1 MAYASTDDLDTYGA
15 LPAATCA
22 LFTTAQKTAALE
34 EASALADSYLAGQTQ
49 GLPLTTWG
57 VDLRAGVCRIAA
69 WKLLQGLRGYDAAG
83 AGNAYKTGR
92 DEVVAWLKDVA
103 AGKAK
108 VSGGGSNTAPTQTT
122 GARVSTR
129 ESRGW
134 YEGATETEDPDEW

>member
-1 MAYASTDDLDTYGA
+1 MAYAIPDDLDTYGA
-15 LPAATCA
+15 LPAATSA
-22 LFTTAQKTAALE
+22 LFSTAQKTAALD
-34 EASALADSYLAGQTQ
+34 EASVFADSYLAGQTQ

-83 AGNAYKTGR
+83 VGNAYKTGR
-92 DEVVAWLKDVA
+92 DEVVAWLRDIA

-108 VSGGGSNTAPTQTT
+108 ISGGGGNTAPTQTT

-134 YEGATETEDPDEW
+134 YESATETDGDDW

>member
-15 LPAATCA
+15 LPAATSA
-22 LFTTAQKTAALE
+22 LFTTAQKTAALD
-34 EASALADSYLAGQTQ
+34 EASSLADSYLAGQTQ

-83 AGNAYKTGR
+83 AGNAFKTGR
-92 DEVVAWLKDVA
+92 DEVVSWLKDVS

-108 VSGGGSNTAPTQTT
+108 ISGGGSNTAPTQTT

-134 YEGATETEDPDEW
+134 YESATETDGDDW